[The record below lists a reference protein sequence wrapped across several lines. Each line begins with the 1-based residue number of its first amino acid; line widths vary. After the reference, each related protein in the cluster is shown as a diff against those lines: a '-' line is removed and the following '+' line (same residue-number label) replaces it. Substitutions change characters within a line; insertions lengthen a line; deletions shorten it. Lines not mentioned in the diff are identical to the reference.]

1 MKNRKIVVWG
11 HHLHSH
17 THSYIHYAF
26 YRAFENQGHETY
38 WIDSAADIGGL
49 DLSDSIFIVEGQVD
63 GGVPLRKDC
72 KYLLHNCDT
81 KKYEESNVDF
91 KMLQVYSHDVL
102 DRDVEKIAECEYYQ
116 PSNRM
121 LYQPWAT
128 DLLPHEFEKYPRVKI
143 DSSRQPAINWVGSVM
158 DGLHGNR
165 PVLEEF
171 ASVAAMNGTI
181 FKVCRNA
188 DPDEAINLVRNS
200 IMAPALQGSW
210 QVQNGYIP
218 CRIFKNISYGHIGA
232 TNSEA
237 VFNLYDGLITYNTN
251 PTQLFVELKSQID
264 NPDNEK
270 IQKALDLTREK
281 HTYVNRIKNILKV
294 MS

>member
-1 MKNRKIVVWG
+1 
-11 HHLHSH
+11 
-17 THSYIHYAF
+17 
-26 YRAFENQGHETY
+26 
-38 WIDSAADIGGL
+38 
-49 DLSDSIFIVEGQVD
+49 
-63 GGVPLRKDC
+63 
-72 KYLLHNCDT
+72 
-81 KKYEESNVDF
+81 
-91 KMLQVYSHDVL
+91 
-102 DRDVEKIAECEYYQ
+102 
-116 PSNRM
+116 
-121 LYQPWAT
+121 
-128 DLLPHEFEKYPRVKI
+128 
-143 DSSRQPAINWVGSVM
+143 PAINWVGSVM